1 MWLLCIIKKNRSTF
15 ILKLCRERTVKYMN
29 KHITNNTETKAPRSR
44 LQKVGT
50 GLVKAL
56 AFLLVTILLITI
68 GLYGVMWVLMK
79 GPSPSAQRLFTLSV
93 RETSAVG
100 FLANLYLT
108 EDEIAKI
115 VNGDETST
123 KGETTNASLITIT
136 NSAQGSKPQT
146 SPGGELGSS
155 EEIPTS
161 TASASAD
168 GIKIEKIKGSTYK
181 GVMMIVDDP
190 SRIFVGTPG
199 GFGADYSG
207 ISLSDMIKNNQAVAG
222 INAGGFFDPGGG
234 GNGGIPDGLVICNG
248 KLMWGDKGVACS
260 VIGFDSKGILH
271 VGTMT
276 AQEALDEDIQW
287 AVSFGPTLIVNGTPC
302 GAMASGVNPRTAIGQ
317 RSDGAVL
324 LLVIDGRQVDS
335 LGATFDDVANIM
347 LDYGAVNASNL
358 DGGSSTLMIYKDE
371 ILNVCASVYGPRE
384 IPTSFLI
391 R

>member
-1 MWLLCIIKKNRSTF
+1 
-15 ILKLCRERTVKYMN
+15 MN
-29 KHITNNTETKAPRSR
+29 KHITKKTEAKAPRSR
-44 LQKVGT
+44 LQKVGS
-50 GLVKAL
+50 GLGKTL
-56 AFLLVTILLITI
+56 AFLLVTILLITV

-79 GPSPSAQRLFTLSV
+79 GPSPTAQRLFTLSV

-100 FLANLYLT
+100 FLANLYLS
-108 EDEIAKI
+108 EEEIAKI
-115 VNGDETST
+115 VSGEEST
-123 KGETTNASLITIT
+123 TEGETTNASLITIT
-136 NSAQGSKPQT
+136 NSAQGTEPQT
-146 SPGGELGSS
+146 SPNGKIGSL
-155 EEIPTS
+155 EEIP
-161 TASASAD
+161 ASAVSSD
-168 GIKIEKIKGSTYK
+168 GIEIVKIKGSTYK

-207 ISLSDMIKNNQAVAG
+207 ISLSDMIKNNQAVGG

-234 GNGGIPDGLVICNG
+234 GNGGIPDGLVICDG
-248 KLMWGDKGVACS
+248 KLMWGDKGVDCS

-276 AQEALDEDIQW
+276 AQEALDEDIKW

-317 RSDGAVL
+317 RADGAVL

-371 ILNVCASVYGPRE
+371 VQNVCASIYGPRE

>member
-1 MWLLCIIKKNRSTF
+1 M
-15 ILKLCRERTVKYMN
+15 KYMN
-29 KHITNNTETKAPRSR
+29 KKITKKSEMIAPRSR
-44 LQKVGT
+44 LQKVGS
-50 GLVKAL
+50 GLGKTL
-56 AFLLVTILLITI
+56 AFLLVTILLITV

-115 VNGDETST
+115 VNGEAST
-123 KGETTNASLITIT
+123 TEVETTNASLITIPST
-136 NSAQGSKPQT
+136 EQSTDIESNGDSV
-146 SPGGELGSS
+146 
-155 EEIPTS
+155 EIP
-161 TASASAD
+161 ASATSSD
-168 GIKIEKIKGSTYK
+168 GIEIVNIKGSTYK
-181 GVMMIVDDP
+181 GVLMIVDDP
-190 SRIFVGTPG
+190 SRLFVGTPG
-199 GFGADYSG
+199 GFGADFSG
-207 ISLSDMIKNNQAVAG
+207 ISLSDMIKNNKAVGG

-234 GNGGIPDGLVICNG
+234 GNGGIPDGLVICGG
-248 KLMWGDKGVACS
+248 KLMWGDKGVDCS

-276 AQEALDEDIQW
+276 AQEALDADIQW

-302 GAMASGVNPRTAIGQ
+302 GGASGVNPRTAIGQ
-317 RSDGAVL
+317 RADGAVL

-335 LGATFDDVANIM
+335 LGATFEDVADIM
-347 LDYGAVNASNL
+347 LDNGAVNASNL

>member
-1 MWLLCIIKKNRSTF
+1 
-15 ILKLCRERTVKYMN
+15 MN
-29 KHITNNTETKAPRSR
+29 KKITKKPEMIAPRSK
-44 LQKVGT
+44 LQKVGS
-50 GLVKAL
+50 GLGKAL
-56 AFLLVTILLITI
+56 AFLLVTILLITV

-100 FLANLYLT
+100 FLANLFLT

-115 VNGDETST
+115 ISGEASATEV
-123 KGETTNASLITIT
+123 ETTNASLITIPSTEQAT
-136 NSAQGSKPQT
+136 NIDTNDDSG
-146 SPGGELGSS
+146 
-155 EEIPTS
+155 EIP
-161 TASASAD
+161 ASATSAD
-168 GIKIEKIKGSTYK
+168 GIEIVNIKGSTYK
-181 GVMMIVDDP
+181 GVLMIVDDP

-199 GFGADYSG
+199 GFGADFSG
-207 ISLSDMIKNNQAVAG
+207 ISLSDMIKNNKSVGG

-234 GNGGIPDGLVICNG
+234 GNGGIPDGLVICGG
-248 KLMWGDKGVACS
+248 KLMWGDKGVDCS

-276 AQEALDEDIQW
+276 AQEALDADIQW

-317 RSDGAVL
+317 RADGAVL

-335 LGATFDDVANIM
+335 LGATFEDVADIM